1 MTAPIIR
8 SPAVW
13 GALCA
18 WVLLGGAGVQTV
30 QAQEFGRIQETNTN
44 TAYFYY
50 AQPGQATVQ
59 IYVWGAAQAGIYEI
73 PEGTSLA
80 RLLTMSG
87 GVSRGTR
94 EEGQEPPRITVRL
107 YRPEQSREEPL
118 LETRAQNILQ
128 GNVEVQKL
136 QENDI
141 VVVETVQP
149 SQFTWRDALS
159 ISSTVL
165 SFTLLVFRLFRLRN

>member
-8 SPAVW
+8 RPAVW

-30 QAQEFGRIQETNTN
+30 QAQKFGRIQETNTN

-73 PEGTSLA
+73 PDGTSLA
-80 RLLTMSG
+80 RLLTMTG

-94 EEGQEPPRITVRL
+94 QEGKEPLRINVRL
-107 YRPEQSREEPL
+107 YRPKQSREDPL
-118 LETRAQNILQ
+118 LETRAQDVLQ
-128 GNVEVQKL
+128 GNVEMQQL

-141 VVVETVQP
+141 VVVETIQP
-149 SQFTWRDALS
+149 DPFTWRDALS
-159 ISSTVL
+159 ILTTATSI
-165 SFTLLVFRLFRLRN
+165 TLLVLRLLRFRN

>member
-18 WVLLGGAGVQTV
+18 WVLLGAVGLHSA
-30 QAQEFGRIQETNTN
+30 QAQEVGRIAETKTN

-50 AQPGQATVQ
+50 AQPGEATVQ

-73 PEGTSLA
+73 PVGTSLA
-80 RLLTMSG
+80 RLLTMTG
-87 GVSRGTR
+87 GVGRDVR
-94 EEGQEPPRITVRL
+94 EEGQEPPRITVRH
-107 YRPEQSREEPL
+107 YRPEQSREDPL

-128 GNVEVQKL
+128 GNVEAQQL

-141 VVVETVQP
+141 VVVERVQP
-149 SQFTWRDALS
+149 NPFTWQDALS
-159 ISSTVL
+159 ILTTASSI
-165 SFTLLVFRLFRLRN
+165 TLLVLRVLRFQN